1 MPKLVSGFV
10 WFSKK
15 PITQYH
21 CYVDRGVVWV
31 SMSNS
36 SSCVWFSNF
45 SWDVPNIPLVIWHGC
60 PGNSVTCVHNFGCWC
75 VKEGY
80 IISSR
85 RQSRR
90 TCTWNIMWPELCCR
104 LPFKLQ
110 YQCMETPRP
119 NANHGDEGN
128 KAWYIIL
135 YTHTHTQWRHIIRIF
150 HLLLDLFVQWRSDSF
165 PLYSVISYARPFIS
179 IFVTLLGSQILQCS
193 I

>member
-128 KAWYIIL
+128 KAWYIIS
-135 YTHTHTQWRHIIRIF
+135 HTVKAHHSYFSSSLR
-150 HLLLDLFVQWRSDSF
+150 FVCAMKEW
-165 PLYSVISYARPFIS
+165 FIS
-179 IFVTLLGSQILQCS
+179 IVFSDILCKTYYFHFCY
-193 I
+193 IIGLPNFAM